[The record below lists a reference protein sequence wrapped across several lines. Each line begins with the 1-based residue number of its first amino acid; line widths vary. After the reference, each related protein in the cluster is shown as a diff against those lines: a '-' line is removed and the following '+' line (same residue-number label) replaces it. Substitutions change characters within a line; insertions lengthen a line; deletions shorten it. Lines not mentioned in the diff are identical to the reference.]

1 MKQKILATIQA
12 AVSALAIAAPTD
24 DAKKLLT
31 SGNAAGAAALLESTL
46 PQHLADVEHNYLL
59 GIALLDSG
67 KPGTAVFAFERV
79 LAIEPGNA
87 MARAEL
93 ARAMIALMEY
103 EAARA
108 ELLQV
113 RSGPIPADVA
123 ARVDSLL
130 QELERAISAKAV
142 LGGAAV
148 FSGYL
153 EAEIGYD
160 SNFNT
165 AVNAN
170 SVLIPLF
177 GVAFPLVG
185 PGRSQSSS
193 LVGVNGGFSG
203 QKRIGDGV
211 DIYGG
216 IDGRARYYPRNGDF
230 APVALSVGGGVRL
243 TRGGDQYSVGISQF
257 TYYIGGAHNDD
268 QLGVYGQWQRQ
279 LDRSN
284 TVGAFAQYARVNH
297 PIIPALNTNLY
308 LLGGMW
314 ARALDGNGAP
324 HISLTGWLAD
334 DRERGADPTVGR
346 SFFGAKL
353 AGDYT
358 LQARWKLF
366 GSLTAQASRYGGQS
380 VFFGVK
386 RKDER
391 YDLNIGAAYQADK
404 LWTYTAQ
411 LTHTRNQSTVAI
423 NDFSRDLLLLTARR
437 NY

>member
-1 MKQKILATIQA
+1 MKQKIWPLLLA
-12 AVSALAIAAPTD
+12 AVSAFAIAAPAD
-24 DAKKLLT
+24 DAKTQLA
-31 SGNAAGAAALLESTL
+31 SGNAAGAAELLESTL
-46 PQHLADVEHNYLL
+46 SQHLVDVEHNYLL

-113 RSGPIPADVA
+113 RSAPLPADVA
-123 ARVDSLL
+123 ARVDALL
-130 QELERAISAKAV
+130 GVLERAIASKAL

-153 EAEIGYD
+153 ETEVGYD
-160 SNFNT
+160 SNINT
-165 AVNAN
+165 AVNGN
-170 SVLIPLF
+170 SVLIPVF
-177 GVAFPLVG
+177 GLAFNLSG
-185 PGRSQSSS
+185 YQRSQSSS
-193 LVGVNGGFSG
+193 LVGVNGGIAV

-216 IDGRARYYPRNGDF
+216 LDGRARYYPRREDF
-230 APVALSVGGGVRL
+230 APVALSLGGGVRV
-243 TRGGDQYSVGISQF
+243 TRGADQYSVGISQY

-268 QLGVYGQWQRQ
+268 QQSVYGQWQRQ
-279 LDRSN
+279 LDRS
-284 TVGAFAQYARVNH
+284 TTLGAFAQYARVDH
-297 PIIPALNTNLY
+297 PVMPALNTDLY
-308 LLGGMW
+308 MLGAMW

-324 HISLTGWLAD
+324 HASVTGWIAD
-334 DRERGADPTVGR
+334 DRERGADPSVGR
-346 SFFGAKL
+346 VFAGVKL
-353 AGDYT
+353 MGDYA
-358 LQARWKLF
+358 LRERWKLF
-366 GSLTAQASRYGGQS
+366 GGLTAQASRYGGQS

-386 RKDER
+386 RKDNR
-391 YDLNIGAAYQADK
+391 YDLNIGVAYKVDK
-404 LWTYTAQ
+404 LWTYSAQ
-411 LTHTRNQSTVAI
+411 LTHTRNQSNVAI

-437 NY
+437 EF